1 MKISLLSTA
10 VLLCL
15 ASIHA
20 ESLSQQQ
27 QDAHLES
34 IMSNP
39 KFKPNALGNVIPGRF
54 IIEFEQD
61 YRGSSLEFVNDIES
75 DIDISPRIKMNIAQ
89 DYSSSPSL
97 FRGVSIAIDQPDDSS
112 PLKKRSDQE
121 QELHMQSIQNTVL
134 RKILEQNRV
143 KHIYPVTEIPR
154 PNVQNM
160 SPNFEAYAIDE
171 DSRIVPKAPTLEL
184 PKNGLPLPFS
194 HAMTQVD
201 KVHNQFKGN
210 GVLVGIIDSGID
222 YRHPAF
228 GSGFGPGYQ
237 VRFGY
242 DLVGNQF
249 NSRDPLSRRQRETPL
264 DACEDGNGNVLLLL
278 LLLLW
283 LYMN

>member
-1 MKISLLSTA
+1 MRLSLLSTA

-15 ASIHA
+15 SGIYAESAQDAYLASIMA
-20 ESLSQQQ
+20 
-27 QDAHLES
+27 
-34 IMSNP
+34 NP

-61 YRGSSLEFVNDIES
+61 YRGSSLEFVNDMES
-75 DIDISPRIKMNIAQ
+75 EIDISPRIKMNIAQ

-97 FRGVSIAIDQPDDSS
+97 FRGVSIAIDQPSTNT
-112 PLKKRSDQE
+112 LHKRSEQE
-121 QELHMQSIQNTVL
+121 QELHMQSIQSTVL

-154 PNVQNM
+154 PTVQHM
-160 SPNFEAYAIDE
+160 SPNVEAYAVDQ
-171 DSRIVPKAPTLEL
+171 DDRIIPKAPQLEL
-184 PKNGLPLPFS
+184 PKDGPPLPFS

-201 KVHNQFKGN
+201 TVHDEYKGN

-264 DACEDGNGNVLLLL
+264 DTCEDGNGKSVLCAA
-278 LLLLW
+278 
-283 LYMN
+283 NEFQV

>member
-1 MKISLLSTA
+1 MKLFLLSTA

-15 ASIHA
+15 SSVHA
-20 ESLSQQQ
+20 EPAQEQP
-27 QDAHLES
+27 DAHLAA
-34 IMSNP
+34 IMANP

-75 DIDISPRIKMNIAQ
+75 EIDISPRIKMNIAQ
-89 DYSSSPSL
+89 DYSSSPAL
-97 FRGVSIAIDQPDDSS
+97 FRGVSISIDQPSAA
-112 PLKKRSDQE
+112 LRKRSQQE
-121 QELHMQSIQNTVL
+121 QELHMQSIQSTVL
-134 RKILEQNRV
+134 RRILEQNRV

-154 PNVQNM
+154 PTVQHMAPNVD
-160 SPNFEAYAIDE
+160 AYAIDQ
-171 DSRIVPKAPTLEL
+171 DSRIIPRAPKLEL
-184 PKNGLPLPFS
+184 PANGPPLPFS
-194 HAMTQVD
+194 HAMAQVD
-201 KVHNQFKGN
+201 KVHDKYKGN

-264 DACEDGNGNVLLLL
+264 DTCEEGNGKDCLVCCCK
-278 LLLLW
+278 
-283 LYMN
+283 